1 MNHEEADIAILI
13 SKYPQEQNYSVEVVN
28 NGLTVATGEY
38 ITKLSALKFASF
50 ELLKLR
56 DQQKEQNNA

>member
-1 MNHEEADIAILI
+1 MNHEPADIAILI

-38 ITKLSALKFASF
+38 ITRLSALKFASF

-56 DQQKEQNNA
+56 D